1 MLKII
6 NDNFRF
12 LVIFILSLF
21 VFCFFINDV
30 FSDNP
35 TILSSKTDKVEEINQ
50 WILPQ
55 ILNEKYKL
63 ISKSGAEKQQPSKI
77 HEIKKY
83 VLPENAEI
91 GEIIHN
97 KESVLPPIAEILID
111 GKVSG
116 YLFETYDWVKGLGY
130 SRKPY
135 HIVAGVDLLGNLT
148 GVRIIWHTEP
158 IAILGRTDQDL
169 HDFVEQLQGLNIE
182 KGVNIVLGLSD
193 SVLEGD
199 TISMRET
206 AGDTSELHSVDGISR
221 TTTTSLLLNDAV
233 MRAARKVARERNI
246 ILAEDDLGVILNLES
261 FSAKNWEELLKDG
274 SVTESIIINA
284 DVVNKFELLE
294 GIKAPRK
301 ARLSKED
308 EIWTKLYVAIVNPEG
323 VGANILGRRWYDQYV
338 VSGRNVDD
346 LVVWV
351 GFLGPGSFYDKAKT
365 YEDDMP
371 YHSLI
376 IMQDNKEYSL
386 TPSMYKALPFHHAK
400 NAPELFEQGLFYFSR
415 KDSFNPSKNIK
426 LVYSVLGDKQT
437 EYNKENNINFELNY
451 KIPEEYINKNITK
464 INKSEDSFDWKANWS
479 NKSVLV
485 FLSFLTVLIAMFLLS
500 IKDVIVKKRTLH
512 SVIRTGFLIWVLVW
526 LGWIAGGQVSI
537 IHLAA
542 LIQAIYDGMGYASFL
557 AEPAIVII
565 GIAALVS
572 MPIWGRALFCGWL
585 CPFGALQ
592 ELLNK
597 LAIKIGIKQKIL
609 SSKMDLNLKYGK
621 YVVLLIIGLAFIFS
635 FDLGLQA
642 SAIEPFK
649 TAITFRFNAPIVAVI
664 WVLLLLITGLFIERA
679 YCRFLCPLGA
689 SVALLGKIRIFNF
702 LHRRKECGSPCKA
715 CNPTCPTQAIKI
727 NGEIDMNECFQCL
740 DCQVMYFDE
749 KKCPPLVAKNKK
761 LEKLNMNK

>member
-1 MLKII
+1 MLNII
-6 NDNFRF
+6 NDNLKFTIILF
-12 LVIFILSLF
+12 LSLV
-21 VFCFFINDV
+21 VFFFFINDV
-30 FSDNP
+30 FSNP
-35 TILSSKTDKVEEINQ
+35 TILSSNKDTVEESKE

-55 ILNEKYKL
+55 ILNEDYKL

-83 VLPENAEI
+83 VLPEKAEI
-91 GEIIHN
+91 GEIIYN
-97 KESVLPPIAEILID
+97 AESALPPIAEILID

-135 HIVAGVDLLGNLT
+135 HIVAGVDLSGNLT

-199 TISMRET
+199 TVSMRET

-246 ILAEDDLGVILNLES
+246 ILAVDDLGVILNLES
-261 FSAKNWEELLKDG
+261 FSEKNWEELLKDS
-274 SVTESIIINA
+274 SVTEKIIINA
-284 DVVNKFELLE
+284 DLLSKFELLE

-323 VGANILGRRWYDQYV
+323 IGANILGRRWYDQYV

-346 LVVWV
+346 LVVWI
-351 GFLGPGSFYDKAKT
+351 GFLGPGSFYDKAKI
-365 YEDDMP
+365 YEDDIP
-371 YHSLI
+371 YHSLTI
-376 IMQDNKEYSL
+376 IQDNKEYSL

-400 NAPELFEQGLFYFSR
+400 NAPELFEQGLLYFSK
-415 KDSFNPSKNIK
+415 KDSFNPIKNIK
-426 LVYSVLGDKQT
+426 LVYSILGDKQV
-437 EYNKENNINFELNY
+437 EYNEGNNVNFELNY
-451 KIPEEYINKNITK
+451 KMPEEYINKNNTK
-464 INKSEDSFDWKANWS
+464 ISKSEDSFDWKENWS

-485 FLSFLTVLIAMFLLS
+485 FLSFLTVLIAILLLS
-500 IKDVIVKKRTLH
+500 IKDVIVKKRILH
-512 SVIRTGFLIWVLVW
+512 SFIRTGFLIWVLVW
-526 LGWIAGGQVSI
+526 LGWIAGGQISI

-542 LIQAIYDGMGYASFL
+542 LIQAIYDGMGFASFL

-565 GIAALVS
+565 GIASLVS

-597 LAIKIGIKQKIL
+597 LSIKIGIRQKRL

-621 YVVLLIIGLAFIFS
+621 YIVLLIVGLAFIFS

-664 WVLLLLITGLFIERA
+664 WVIILLVAGLFIERA

-689 SVALLGKIRIFNF
+689 SAALLGKVRIFNF
-702 LHRRKECGSPCKA
+702 LRRRQECGNPCKA

-727 NGEIDMNECFQCL
+727 NGAIDMNECFQCL
-740 DCQVMYFDE
+740 DCQVMYFD
-749 KKCPPLVAKNKK
+749 KNKCPPLVAQNKK
-761 LEKLNMNK
+761 LEKLSMNK